1 MLPESQLTQVQVLQ
15 VQATINKTID
25 QTAATAAQPAM
36 NTFTGCSL
44 SSQAVVPERNAL
56 SEGNVPF
63 EGQETLNATA
73 VDGASGNDINSISSA
88 SQQDFE
94 FSTRTP
100 TQACEGD
107 PLR

>member
-1 MLPESQLTQVQVLQ
+1 M
-15 VQATINKTID
+15 ID

-36 NTFTGCSL
+36 NTFTGCSS

-56 SEGNVPF
+56 IEGNVPF
-63 EGQETLNATA
+63 EVQETLNATA
-73 VDGASGNDINSISSA
+73 VDGASGNDISSISSA
-88 SQQDFE
+88 SQQDFG